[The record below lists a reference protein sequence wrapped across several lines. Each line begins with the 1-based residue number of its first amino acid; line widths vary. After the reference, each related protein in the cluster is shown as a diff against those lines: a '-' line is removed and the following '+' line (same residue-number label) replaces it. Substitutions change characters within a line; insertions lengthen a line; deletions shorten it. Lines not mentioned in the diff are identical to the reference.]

1 MFVKTTDTPQMLHA
15 CFASFEEE
23 WGIFSLMTHIAK
35 AVDSV
40 EIKSRLSEISGKY
53 QAIIVIT

>member
-1 MFVKTTDTPQMLHA
+1 MFVKTTDTPQMLHG
-15 CFASFEEE
+15 CFASFEQE
-23 WGIFSLMTHIAK
+23 WGKISQTTHIAK

-53 QAIIVIT
+53 

>member
-23 WGIFSLMTHIAK
+23 WGIFSFMTHIAK

-53 QAIIVIT
+53 

>member
-1 MFVKTTDTPQMLHA
+1 MFVKTADTPQMLHV
-15 CFASFEEE
+15 CFDSFEEE
-23 WGIFSLMTHIAK
+23 CGIFSLMTHIAK
-35 AVDSV
+35 TVDSV

>member
-1 MFVKTTDTPQMLHA
+1 MFVKTTDTPQMLHG

-23 WGIFSLMTHIAK
+23 RGKISQMTRIAR

-40 EIKSRLSEISGKY
+40 EIKSILSEISEKN
-53 QAIIVIT
+53 QATMVIT

>member
-1 MFVKTTDTPQMLHA
+1 MFVKTADIPQMLHG

-23 WGIFSLMTHIAK
+23 GGEISLMTHIAK

-40 EIKSRLSEISGKY
+40 EIK
-53 QAIIVIT
+53 